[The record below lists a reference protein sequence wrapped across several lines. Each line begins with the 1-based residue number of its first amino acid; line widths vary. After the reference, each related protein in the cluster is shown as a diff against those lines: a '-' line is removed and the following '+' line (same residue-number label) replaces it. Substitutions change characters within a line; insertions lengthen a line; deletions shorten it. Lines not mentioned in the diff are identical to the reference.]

1 MRRIIFSII
10 LSSISLLT
18 YAQTMNRIRIE
29 HVGEMDK
36 PFPIIE
42 LYSDKSEIV
51 NTQTITEM
59 LTMAD
64 SSVFS
69 KVIKY
74 FDSEFVGM
82 MVSSD
87 FEYGTFS
94 VSFFEG
100 TELRKQIYLNKEG
113 AIYLLVNLQ
122 TYIFEGEENKIA
134 LQSMVRRLL

>member
-1 MRRIIFSII
+1 MK
-10 LSSISLLT
+10 
-18 YAQTMNRIRIE
+18 RIRIE